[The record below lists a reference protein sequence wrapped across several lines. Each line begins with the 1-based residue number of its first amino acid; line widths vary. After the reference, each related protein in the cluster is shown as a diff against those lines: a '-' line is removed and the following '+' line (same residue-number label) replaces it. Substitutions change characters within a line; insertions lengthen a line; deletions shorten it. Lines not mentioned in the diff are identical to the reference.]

1 MKKIFLLGAMV
12 YALGMMTACK
22 SGLKVIKPSLIV
34 SLPTN
39 IDFMEV
45 MDIWELIDTVPYD
58 KMSDHQRMI
67 VDTCESNG
75 VLMHFYSPACSWY
88 CGGIIDTVI
97 SSSCQEADTCSYEGI
112 NTHDW
117 SIHSAWVTR
126 PNDYGVGESLTYF
139 FPGNCPRIT
148 TVCILNGYTRDTNEW
163 QDYSRVKRLKV
174 YYDGKPYAILE
185 LQDTRGEQEFDVGLL
200 GYRDVE
206 NHSEWSLKFEILEV
220 YPGRKHQNTAI
231 TELYFDGVDVH

>member
-1 MKKIFLLGAMV
+1 MKKAFFLFA
-12 YALGMMTACK
+12 ALLAIAATTACI
-22 SGLKVIKPSLIV
+22 SGVKIIRPSIIV

-39 IDFMEV
+39 IDFKEV
-45 MDIWELIDTVPYD
+45 ENIWELIDTVPYD
-58 KMSDHQRMI
+58 EMSDHQRMI
-67 VDTCESNG
+67 VDTCEFNG
-75 VLMHFYSPACSWY
+75 VLMHFYSPSCSWY

-126 PNDYGVGESLTYF
+126 SNNYGIGEYITYT

-163 QDYSRVKRLKV
+163 QDYSRVKKLKM

-185 LQDTRGEQEFDVGLL
+185 LQDTRNEQDFDVGLL
-200 GYRDVE
+200 GFRDVE
-206 NHSEWSLKFEILEV
+206 NHPEWSLKFEVLEV
-220 YPGRKHQNTAI
+220 YPGLKHQSTAL